1 MKKYITILLLLTSCS
16 VTLLAQNKTATLS
29 NAAAIKNALSG
40 HWQKGVFSLT
50 SFEEHNGKYVGP
62 ANEMSVSYVID
73 DAGNAREYFIS
84 NTNSYNC
91 RMQILGYRAGKI
103 VAHPTENVF
112 EFQPTSSYYTS
123 LTCMSKSTAKKPYTA
138 KDLYPAYRVQLYL
151 DKDDNGAP
159 FLVTKNAEGAKG
171 LQLQKM
177 K

>member
-1 MKKYITILLLLTSCS
+1 MKKYITALLLLVFATG
-16 VTLLAQNKTATLS
+16 TLLAQSKQTTPTS
-29 NAAAIKNALSG
+29 AAALTKTLAG

-62 ANEMSVSYVID
+62 ANETSISYVID

-91 RMQILGYRAGKI
+91 RMQILGYRAGKL
-103 VAHPTENVF
+103 VAHKTENVF
-112 EFQPTSSYYTS
+112 EFQPTSGYYST
-123 LTCMSKSTAKKPYTA
+123 LTCMSKSTTKKPYTA
-138 KDLYPAYRVQLYL
+138 KDLYPAYHVQLYL
-151 DKDDNGAP
+151 DKDANGVP
-159 FLVTKNAEGAKG
+159 VLVTKNAEGTKG